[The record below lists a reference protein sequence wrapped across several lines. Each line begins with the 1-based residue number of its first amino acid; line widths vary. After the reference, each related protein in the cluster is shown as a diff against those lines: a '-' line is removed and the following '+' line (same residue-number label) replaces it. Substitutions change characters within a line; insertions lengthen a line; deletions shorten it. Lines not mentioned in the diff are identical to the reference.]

1 MDADQEHLTE
11 LLSIKRSRLRVLEK
25 QKAYRGV
32 DSPAHILMEIEELR
46 HEAEEIERQL
56 RNLMK
61 AASASQPSDT
71 LNPEARRN
79 LHPRLV
85 PVYEIK
91 FLSGSRSGQI
101 VPLTNT
107 RLLAGRLP
115 DSDIVLEESHF
126 SRAHFALQWD
136 SIKNTFRIVSFGAN
150 QPILI
155 NGNIF
160 HREQELRDGDLISV
174 GDTKM
179 VFQKIEVS

>member
-71 LNPEARRN
+71 LNPEN
-79 LHPRLV
+79 SSSDKYSLTC
-85 PVYEIK
+85 
-91 FLSGSRSGQI
+91 RS
-101 VPLTNT
+101 VT
-107 RLLAGRLP
+107 
-115 DSDIVLEESHF
+115 
-126 SRAHFALQWD
+126 
-136 SIKNTFRIVSFGAN
+136 
-150 QPILI
+150 
-155 NGNIF
+155 
-160 HREQELRDGDLISV
+160 
-174 GDTKM
+174 
-179 VFQKIEVS
+179 

>member
-1 MDADQEHLTE
+1 MKADQEHLTE

-25 QKAYRGV
+25 QEAYHGV
-32 DSPAHILMEIEELR
+32 DSPAHVLMEIEELR
-46 HEAEEIERQL
+46 HEVEEIERQL
-56 RNLMK
+56 RNMMK
-61 AASASQPSDT
+61 AESASQPSDT
-71 LNPEARRN
+71 ITRQGQRN

-91 FLSGSRSGQI
+91 FLSGSRSGQM

-107 RLLAGRLP
+107 RLLAGRFP

-136 SIKNTFRIVSFGAN
+136 SISNTFRIISFGAN
-150 QPILI
+150 QPIVI
-155 NGNIF
+155 NGNIL
-160 HREQELRDGDLISV
+160 HREQELKDGDLISI